1 MKRILILTL
10 FLFSLNLY
18 SRAEGIVFFHGTFA
32 EAKAE
37 AAKQHKLIFMDCFT
51 TWCGP
56 CREMSSKAFP
66 DKSVGDYFNAHFICM
81 QMDMEKGEGVD
92 IRKQYG
98 VEAFP
103 TSLFLNDS
111 GIIQDVHVGYRST
124 EQFIESGKTALDEKN
139 NFMGLEKRFKS
150 GENDTSF
157 LKKFIAATYERDL
170 ENGEIALKKYWDV
183 VPESDLYKEENF
195 HLFQYYEKDIN
206 SKPYKFI
213 FAHQNEFLEKYVS
226 KNDYSQYGK
235 MAKVAVQNDSDIM
248 YLKAA
253 QAIKIALDKNDT
265 ILFKQAKNI
274 AMQSKYDESRYIV
287 CVTEIPYCK
296 LTGRWGDFL
305 KETQTYLSENG
316 AAKPYLYN
324 GIAWSIYE
332 DADDQTALL
341 KALEYSETSLK
352 YSKDYNNEDT
362 YAHVLY
368 KLKRYDE
375 ALKAA
380 NEAIEL
386 AKKSN
391 QDPDS
396 SNDLLKQIHQSTDAK
411 TGN

>member
-1 MKRILILTL
+1 MNRILITVII
-10 FLFSLNLY
+10 LFSLNLY
-18 SRAEGIVFFHGTFA
+18 SHGEGIVFFQGTFS

-66 DKSVGDYFNAHFICM
+66 DKNVGDYFNAHFICM

-92 IRKQYG
+92 IQKQYNID
-98 VEAFP
+98 AFP
-103 TSLFLNDS
+103 TSLFLNES
-111 GIIQDVHVGYRST
+111 GVIQDVHVGYSSP
-124 EQFIESGKTALDEKN
+124 EQFIESGKTALDVDN
-139 NFMGLEKRFKS
+139 NYVGLEERFKI

-157 LKKFIAATYERDL
+157 LKKFIAATYDRDL
-170 ENGEIALKKYWDV
+170 DNGEKALKIYWDDIL
-183 VPESDLYKEENF
+183 ETDLYKAENF
-195 HLFQYYEKDIN
+195 NLFHYYEKDIN
-206 SKPYKFI
+206 SVAYKFI

-226 KNDYSQYGK
+226 KNDYSKFGRR
-235 MAKVAVQNDSDIM
+235 AKLAMQNDSDMM

-253 QAIKIALDKNDT
+253 QAIKPALDKNDT
-265 ILFKQAKNI
+265 VLFKQAKNI

-287 CVTEIPYCK
+287 CITEIPYCK

-305 KETQTYLSENG
+305 KETQIYLSAYG

-332 DADDQTALL
+332 NADDQTALA

-352 YSKDYNNEDT
+352 YSKDYENEDT
-362 YAHVLY
+362 YAHLLY

-386 AKKSN
+386 ANKSKEEPN
-391 QDPDS
+391 S
-396 SNDLLKQIHQSTDAK
+396 TNDLLKDIHKAMASKA
-411 TGN
+411 GN